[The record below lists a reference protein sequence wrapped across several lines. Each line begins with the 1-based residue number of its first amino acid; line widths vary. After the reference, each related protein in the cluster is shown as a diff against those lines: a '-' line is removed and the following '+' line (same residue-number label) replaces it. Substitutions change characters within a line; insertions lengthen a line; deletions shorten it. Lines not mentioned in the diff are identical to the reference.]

1 MEQITGKK
9 ALITGGS
16 RGLGRAT
23 ALALAAEGV
32 HIAITGR
39 NESTLQKT
47 VKEIEALGVKAIYSV
62 FDVADF
68 EAVKK
73 GVAAITESFGTIDIL
88 INNAGIAGQGSFIE
102 MDPVQWEEMIRVN
115 VMGVYYVTHQVLP
128 GMIAQNTGDIINV
141 SSTAGLKG
149 NASMSAYSASKAA
162 VITMSESLMMEVRKH
177 NIRVSTLLPSTIA
190 TDLTLDLKF
199 TDGNPEKVM
208 QPEDFAELVVAQLK
222 FNRRVMMK
230 SASIWSTN
238 P

>member
-32 HIAITGR
+32 DVAITGR
-39 NESTLQKT
+39 NEATLQKT
-47 VKEIEALGVKAIYSV
+47 AREIEALGVRAFYSV

-73 GVAAITESFGTIDIL
+73 GVAEIKEALGSIDIL
-88 INNAGIAGQGSFIE
+88 INNAGIAGQGSFID
-102 MDPVQWEEMIRVN
+102 MDPAAWEEILRVN

-128 GMIAQNTGDIINV
+128 GMIAQNSGDIINV

-149 NASMSAYSASKAA
+149 NATMSAYSASKAA
-162 VITMSESLMMEVRKH
+162 VITLTESLLMEVRKH

-190 TDLTLDLKF
+190 TDLTMELKF

-222 FNRRVMMK
+222 FNRRVVMK

>member
-88 INNAGIAGQGSFIE
+88 INNAGIAGQGTFIE